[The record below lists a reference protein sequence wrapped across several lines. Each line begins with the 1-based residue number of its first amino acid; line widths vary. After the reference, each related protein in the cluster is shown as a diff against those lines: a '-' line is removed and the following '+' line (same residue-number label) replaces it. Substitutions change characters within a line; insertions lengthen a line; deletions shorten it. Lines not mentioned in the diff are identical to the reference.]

1 MGQEIALAWLA
12 KRRLEAVLAEGVGA
26 LRERIAR
33 GLAAEESL
41 GEMGLEV
48 VTVRVASVR
57 PTAEVEKAL
66 QTPVREAI
74 RQDSDEALFKRRA
87 LAVEKERAIAENEL
101 QNRIELAKREE
112 LLIEQQGANER
123 RLAQE
128 NADAERI
135 RIETAA
141 ESTRVMAQ
149 ATADEL
155 RLVEGARAEAEQA
168 MMEVYRDLPVHVMT
182 GLAMR
187 EFAGKLDRIDHLN
200 LTPDLLGPLLG
211 DLMGAATRRLEV

>member
-1 MGQEIALAWLA
+1 
-12 KRRLEAVLAEGVGA
+12 
-26 LRERIAR
+26 
-33 GLAAEESL
+33 
-41 GEMGLEV
+41 
-48 VTVRVASVR
+48 
-57 PTAEVEKAL
+57 
-66 QTPVREAI
+66 
-74 RQDSDEALFKRRA
+74 
-87 LAVEKERAIAENEL
+87 
-101 QNRIELAKREE
+101 
-112 LLIEQQGANER
+112 
-123 RLAQE
+123 
-128 NADAERI
+128 
-135 RIETAA
+135 
-141 ESTRVMAQ
+141 MAQ